1 MSGRAARRAL
11 SERVDI
17 ERVVDQQPSP
27 IVGVSL
33 REDLVAVRRF
43 VREERDLGIRVI
55 ACALRAH
62 DLHAA
67 HDLEAIEH
75 ALEAAR

>member
-33 REDLVAVRRF
+33 REDLAAVRRF
-43 VREERDLGIRVI
+43 VREERDLGVRVI

-62 DLHAA
+62 DLNTALA
-67 HDLEAIEH
+67 EH
-75 ALEAAR
+75 TETT

>member
-1 MSGRAARRAL
+1 
-11 SERVDI
+11 
-17 ERVVDQQPSP
+17 
-27 IVGVSL
+27 
-33 REDLVAVRRF
+33 
-43 VREERDLGIRVI
+43 VI

>member
-1 MSGRAARRAL
+1 MSGKAARRAL
-11 SERVDI
+11 SERFDI
-17 ERVVDQQPSP
+17 ERVVDQQSTL

-67 HDLEAIEH
+67 HDLEAIEY
-75 ALEAAR
+75 ARETAR

>member
-1 MSGRAARRAL
+1 MSGKAARRA
-11 SERVDI
+11 
-17 ERVVDQQPSP
+17 
-27 IVGVSL
+27 
-33 REDLVAVRRF
+33 
-43 VREERDLGIRVI
+43 VREQFELVRTLTENPPPHGISPSEEIAFAFWLLRRERDSGTGWI

-75 ALEAAR
+75 AREAAR

>member
-1 MSGRAARRAL
+1 MSGKAARRAAR
-11 SERVDI
+11 ERLDI
-17 ERVVDQQPSP
+17 KRELTRCHRTLCRVVS
-27 IVGVSL
+27 
-33 REDLVAVRRF
+33 REDFAAVRRF
-43 VREERDLGIRVI
+43 VREERDLGVRVI